1 MKNET
6 NKSIAKFIHHVGSKN
21 FAAADKQL
29 ASIIENKLA
38 SRINNFKNIKL
49 FKKS

>member
-1 MKNET
+1 MNKAKNT
-6 NKSIAKFIHHVGSKN
+6 DIHKFIHHVGSGN
-21 FAAADKQL
+21 FAKADKQL

-38 SRINNFKNIKL
+38 KRINNFKNIKL

>member
-1 MKNET
+1 MNNTKNT
-6 NKSIAKFIHHVGSKN
+6 DIHKFIHHVSNKD
-21 FAAADKQL
+21 FAKADKQL

-38 SRINNFKNIKL
+38 RRINNFKNIKL